1 MGRKLRCGPACGA
14 KTTRPRVFR
23 CGVQPVTSL
32 LDVPA
37 HLALALSLAA
47 ATAASEPARGPI
59 AEAPPPVA
67 AAAFLPEPVA
77 GPYRFSER
85 MWLRALK
92 DDLPRDAHI
101 YAHAIFRTSGGRYY
115 VPRQGERRQILDARN
130 DGALAARA
138 ARAFARSN
146 ASTLRATLKHAPTAG
161 ELYLAHLFGPEA
173 AAALIVRVRS
183 HPADAAAK
191 HVPVLAETAK
201 DLLGDRGSLT
211 LAQLYAKLTSPLAH
225 AQTAARGAPLASQ
238 PTMADILQR
247 GVAWSALRP
256 NGIAWQTQVSAGG
269 VAAPPQ

>member
-1 MGRKLRCGPACGA
+1 MRAPNRVVASRCCG
-14 KTTRPRVFR
+14 
-23 CGVQPVTSL
+23 GQPLSSL

-37 HLALALSLAA
+37 QLALVLSLAA
-47 ATAASEPARGPI
+47 STPAN
-59 AEAPPPVA
+59 APPRALPASASIALIA
-67 AAAFLPEPVA
+67 AEPLE
-77 GPYRFSER
+77 GPYRFSEGT
-85 MWLRALK
+85 WLRVLK
-92 DDLPRDAHI
+92 EELPNDGHG
-101 YAHAIFRTSGGRYY
+101 YARSIFRTSGGRYY
-115 VPRQGERRQILDARN
+115 VPRRGERRQVLDARN
-130 DGALAARA
+130 DDALAARA

-211 LAQLYAKLTSPLAH
+211 LAQLYANLTSPLAH

-256 NGIAWQTQVSAGG
+256 NAIAWQTQVSAGG